1 MDDSFRAFSF
11 VDRIL
16 SCEAGV
22 RIRGCYGIPAGIE
35 DFPSS
40 LVAEAVGQLAAWSAM
55 ATVDFQ
61 RRPVAGIAGG
71 IELLGDV
78 RPGQTLELA
87 ADLESA
93 DAEAVS
99 YGGSASVDGVLV
111 LRLTHCVG
119 PMVVMEEFDD
129 PGAVRSRFAVLRGEG
144 ARPGG
149 FAGFPPLSVERT
161 GGEEGKVAR
170 ATLQVPAAARMFAD
184 HFPRRPVFPGSL
196 LMHAN
201 LDLAA
206 QVVGEITGRNAE
218 RGTPNAEPFPAPR
231 SGFRVSRCWRP
242 RAISDM
248 KLRAF
253 IPPGELLELEAR
265 LEESLEH
272 TAELLVETRRGK
284 RLLGSARVTFI
295 SEGPP

>member
-1 MDDSFRAFSF
+1 MDESFRAFSF

-22 RIRGCYGIPAGIE
+22 RIRGRYGIPVGIE
-35 DFPSS
+35 AFPAS

-55 ATVDFQ
+55 AAVDFQ

-78 RPGQTLELA
+78 RAGQTLELA

-93 DAEAVS
+93 AADAVA
-99 YGGSASVDGVLV
+99 YGGSASVDGIPV

-119 PMVVMEEFDD
+119 PMVPTGDFDD
-129 PGAVRSRFAVLRGEG
+129 PAAVRSRFGVLRGEG

-149 FAGFPPLSVERT
+149 FVGLPLLPVERT
-161 GGEEGKVAR
+161 GGEAGKVAR
-170 ATLQVPAAARMFAD
+170 ATLRVPASARIFAD

-201 LDLAA
+201 LELAA
-206 QVVGEITGRNAE
+206 HLVSEIAQAPAGR
-218 RGTPNAEPFPAPR
+218 T
-231 SGFRVSRCWRP
+231 WRP

-265 LEESLEH
+265 LEESSDQA
-272 TAELLVETRRGK
+272 AELLVETRRGK
-284 RLLGSARVTFI
+284 RLLGSARVTFVP
-295 SEGPP
+295 EGPP

>member
-1 MDDSFRAFSF
+1 MPSSTGMAESFRAFSF

-22 RIRGCYGIPAGIE
+22 RIRGLYGIPAGIE
-35 DFPSS
+35 AFPAA

-55 ATVDFQ
+55 AAVEFQ
-61 RRPVAGIAGG
+61 RRPVAGIAGC

-93 DAEAVS
+93 DVEAAA
-99 YGGSASVDGVLV
+99 YGGGAIVDGIPV

-119 PMVVMEEFDD
+119 PMVPMEDFDD
-129 PGAVRSRFAVLRGEG
+129 PAAVRTRFGVLRGEG
-144 ARPGG
+144 VGPGG
-149 FAGFPPLSVERT
+149 FGGLPPLPIERT
-161 GGEEGKVAR
+161 GGEAGKVAR
-170 ATLQVPAAARMFAD
+170 ASLRLPSSARIFAD
-184 HFPRRPVFPGSL
+184 HFSRRPVFPGSL

-201 LDLAA
+201 LELAA
-206 QVVGEITGRNAE
+206 HLVSDITQASIGR
-218 RGTPNAEPFPAPR
+218 T
-231 SGFRVSRCWRP
+231 WRP

-253 IPPGELLELEAR
+253 IPPGEILELEAR
-265 LEESLEH
+265 LEESSDH
-272 TAELLVETRRGK
+272 AAELLVETRRGK
-284 RLLGSARVTFI
+284 RLLGSARVRFV
-295 SEGPP
+295 SEGPA

>member
-1 MDDSFRAFSF
+1 MGETFRAFSF

-22 RIRGCYGIPAGIE
+22 RVRGRYEIPTGIDGFPA
-35 DFPSS
+35 S

-55 ATVDFQ
+55 AVVDFQ

-93 DAEAVS
+93 DNDAVA
-99 YGGSASVDGVLV
+99 YGGSASVDGIPV
-111 LRLTHCVG
+111 LRLVNCVG
-119 PMVVMEEFDD
+119 PMVPMEEFDD
-129 PGAVRSRFAVLRGEG
+129 PAAVRSRFCLLLDAG
-144 ARPGG
+144 AGPGG
-149 FAGFPPLSVERT
+149 FGGLPALSVERS
-161 GGEEGKVAR
+161 GGEPGKIAR
-170 ATLQVPAAARMFAD
+170 AVLRVPSSARIFDD

-196 LMHAN
+196 LMHSN
-201 LDLAA
+201 LELAGHLVSEIA
-206 QVVGEITGRNAE
+206 QAS
-218 RGTPNAEPFPAPR
+218 
-231 SGFRVSRCWRP
+231 SGSNWRP

-265 LEESLEH
+265 LQKSSDQS
-272 TAELLVETRRGK
+272 AELVVETRQGK
-284 RLLGSARVTFI
+284 RLLGSARVRFAA
-295 SEGPP
+295 EGKS

>member
-1 MDDSFRAFSF
+1 MDEFFRAFSL

-22 RIRGCYGIPAGIE
+22 SVRGLYGIPLGTEA
-35 DFPSS
+35 FPAA

-55 ATVDFQ
+55 AAVDFQ

-71 IELLGDV
+71 IELLGEV
-78 RPGQTLELA
+78 RAGQTLELA
-87 ADLESA
+87 AELESA
-93 DAEAVS
+93 DIEAVA
-99 YGGSASVDGVLV
+99 YGGSASVDGIAV

-119 PMVVMEEFDD
+119 PMVLMEDFDD
-129 PGAVRSRFAVLRGEG
+129 PAAVRSRFGVLRGEG

-149 FAGFPPLSVERT
+149 FTGLPPLPVERV
-161 GGEEGKVAR
+161 GGEVGNVAR
-170 ATLQVPAAARMFAD
+170 AMLCVPPSARIFAD

-201 LDLAA
+201 LELAT
-206 QVVGEITGRNAE
+206 QLVREITQAPAGR
-218 RGTPNAEPFPAPR
+218 T
-231 SGFRVSRCWRP
+231 WRP

-253 IPPGELLELEAR
+253 IPPGEVLELEAR
-265 LEESLEH
+265 LEECSERE
-272 TAELLVETRRGK
+272 AELLVETRRGK
-284 RLLGSARVTFI
+284 RLLGSARVTFVP
-295 SEGPP
+295 EGPP